1 METLKD
7 MIARGERKLN
17 ETVLSTRAADLN
29 DEAKE
34 TLKREIKEDLAREQ
48 AAKERMKTELHLD
61 VGNETDVVSQLSELR
76 NNVLTNTHRK

>member
-7 MIARGERKLN
+7 MISRGERKLN

-29 DEAKE
+29 SEARE
-34 TLKREIKEDLAREQ
+34 TLKREIMEDLAREQ

-61 VGNETDVVSQLSELR
+61 ANNVTDVVRQLAELR
-76 NNVLTNTHRK
+76 NNVLTNTQCT